1 MLLPSSFS
9 VLGMAPQNHNLT
21 SMAWCAYRYRHRC
34 RYGNWM
40 QRISGILFPR
50 TWILCSIHW
59 NFGWLWVNGFP
70 NLVSPWVLYA
80 TWIFISKVIFF
91 LAQDIF
97 RDVCD
102 SCALENHVGSAFIV
116 PTKIVHVFSLTTE
129 PRLWDGP
136 QTYPGKQSLL
146 PQLPLPTSS
155 HFLAALG
162 LKSLS
167 GSQTQQASLG
177 RAVLHLEA
185 RAKRQT
191 VAKACSFLECRLKD
205 KRNYI
210 NRHMSQQ

>member
-1 MLLPSSFS
+1 
-9 VLGMAPQNHNLT
+9 
-21 SMAWCAYRYRHRC
+21 MAWCAYRYRHRC

-59 NFGWLWVNGFP
+59 NFGWLRVNGFP
-70 NLVSPWVLYA
+70 NLVYPWVFVCHLNFYKQ
-80 TWIFISKVIFF
+80 SDFF

-116 PTKIVHVFSLTTE
+116 PTKIVHVFSLPTE

-136 QTYPGKQSLL
+136 QTHPGKRSLR

-155 HFLAALG
+155 RFLAALG

-185 RAKRQT
+185 RARIRT
-191 VAKACSFLECRLKD
+191 LAKACSFLECRLKD
-205 KRNYI
+205 TRSCI